1 MIFYSTVR
9 IIKFAVQNIWRNLG
23 LSFMTVTIL
32 IVTLL
37 SFNVFIAMSAMT
49 RHAVET
55 VKDKI
60 DASVYFAPAAADAQ
74 VQEVQEFLRTFP
86 EVKELTLKTRDE
98 ALAQFREKHKNN
110 PDVMASLDELE
121 GNPFG
126 PTLVITT
133 HEPGQYETVLKAL
146 TTPDLQKIIE
156 GKTFD
161 NNEGFIQRLQLIT
174 RRVEQFVLGITALF
188 LLIAFLIIFN
198 TIRVAIYTQR
208 EEISIKKLV
217 GATNWFIRAPFLLDG
232 VAYTL
237 VSVGVAVAL
246 VFGILGFVD
255 EYIQAVFTASFSL
268 IAYFRANS
276 LIFVYEIAA
285 VLFLTWLSSALAM
298 RKYLRA

>member
-1 MIFYSTVR
+1 MIFYSTIR

-37 SFNVFIAMSAMT
+37 SFNVFVAMSAMT

-60 DASVYFAPAAADAQ
+60 DASVYFAPEATDAQ

-86 EVKELTLKTRDE
+86 EIKELTLETRDE
-98 ALAQFREKHKNN
+98 VLGQFKEKHKNN
-110 PDVMASLDELE
+110 QDVMESLNELE

-126 PTLVITT
+126 PTLIITT

-174 RRVEQFVLGITALF
+174 RRVEQLVLGVTALF

-246 VFGILGFVD
+246 IFGILGFID
-255 EYIQAVFTASFSL
+255 EYIQAVFNSSFSL
-268 IAYFRANS
+268 IAYFRANP

-285 VLFLTWLSSALAM
+285 VLLLTWISSALAM
-298 RKYLRA
+298 RRYLRA

>member
-1 MIFYSTVR
+1 MIFYSSVR

-255 EYIQAVFTASFSL
+255 EYIQAVFNASFSL

>member
-1 MIFYSTVR
+1 
-9 IIKFAVQNIWRNLG
+9 
-23 LSFMTVTIL
+23 MTVTIL

-110 PDVMASLDELE
+110 PDVMASLDALE

-255 EYIQAVFTASFSL
+255 EYIQAVFNASFSL

>member
-255 EYIQAVFTASFSL
+255 EYIQAVFNASFSL

>member
-1 MIFYSTVR
+1 MIFYSTIR

-60 DASVYFAPAAADAQ
+60 DASVYFAPEATDAQ

-86 EVKELTLKTRDE
+86 EIKDLTLKTRDE
-98 ALAQFREKHKNN
+98 VLGQFKEKHKNN
-110 PDVMASLDELE
+110 PDVMESLNELE

-126 PTLVITT
+126 PTLIITT

-174 RRVEQFVLGITALF
+174 RRVEQLVLGVTALF

-237 VSVGVAVAL
+237 VSVGVAVAFI
-246 VFGILGFVD
+246 FGILGFVD
-255 EYIQAVFTASFSL
+255 EYIQAVFNASFSL
-268 IAYFRANS
+268 IAYFRANP
-276 LIFVYEIAA
+276 LIFVYEIVA
-285 VLFLTWLSSALAM
+285 VLLLTWLSSALAM

>member
-1 MIFYSTVR
+1 MIFYSTIR
-9 IIKFAVQNIWRNLG
+9 IIKFAAQNIWRNFG

-49 RHAVET
+49 RHAVAT
-55 VKDKI
+55 VKEKI
-60 DASVYFAPAAADAQ
+60 DASIYFGPEATDQQ
-74 VQEVQEFLRTFP
+74 VQEVQEFLHTFP
-86 EVKELTLKTRDE
+86 EIKAMTLQTREQVLD
-98 ALAQFREKHKNN
+98 AFKEKHKSKA
-110 PDVMASLDELE
+110 DVMASLEEL
-121 GNPFG
+121 GANPFG

-133 HEPGQYETVLKAL
+133 YEPGQYETVLKAL
-146 TTPDLQKIIE
+146 NTPDLQKIIA

-161 NNEGFIQRLQLIT
+161 NNDGFLPRLQLIT
-174 RRVEQFVLGITALF
+174 KRVEQFVLGVTALF

-198 TIRVAIYTQR
+198 SIRVAIYTQR

-217 GATNWFIRAPFLLDG
+217 GATNWFIRAPFLLVG

-237 VSVGVAVAL
+237 VSVGATMVIIFVM
-246 VFGILGFVD
+246 LGFID
-255 EYIQAVFTASFSL
+255 GPIQVVFNASFSL
-268 IAYFRANS
+268 ITYFRTHP

-285 VLFLTWLSSALAM
+285 VLALTWFSSALAM

>member
-1 MIFYSTVR
+1 MLLYSTIR

-32 IVTLL
+32 VVTLL
-37 SFNVFIAMSAMT
+37 SFNVFVGMSAMT
-49 RHAVET
+49 QHAVAT
-55 VKDKI
+55 VKEKI
-60 DASVYFAPAAADAQ
+60 DASIYFAPEATDAQ

-98 ALAQFREKHKNN
+98 VLTQFKEKHKNN
-110 PDVMASLDELE
+110 TDVMGSLEELE

-133 HEPGQYETVLKAL
+133 HEPGQYITVLKTL
-146 TTPDLQKIIE
+146 NTPDLQKIIE

-161 NNEGFIQRLQLIT
+161 NNEGFIDRLQLVT
-174 RRVEQFVLGITALF
+174 RRVEQFMLGITALF

-232 VAYTL
+232 VAYTF

-246 VFGILGFVD
+246 VFGILGFID
-255 EYIQAVFTASFSL
+255 EYIQAVFNASFSL
-268 IAYFRANS
+268 IAYFRS
-276 LIFVYEIAA
+276 HPLIFVYEIAA
-285 VLFLTWLSSALAM
+285 VLLLTCISSALAM

>member
-1 MIFYSTVR
+1 MILYSTLRVV
-9 IIKFAVQNIWRNLG
+9 KFAVQNIWRNLG
-23 LSFMTVTIL
+23 LSFMTITIL
-32 IVTLL
+32 VVTLL
-37 SFNVFIAMSAMT
+37 SFNVFVGMSAMT
-49 RHAVET
+49 RHAVAT
-55 VKDKI
+55 VKEKI
-60 DASVYFAPAAADAQ
+60 DASIYFAPEATDAQ

-98 ALAQFREKHKNN
+98 VLAAFKEKHKNN
-110 PDVMASLDELE
+110 PEVMASLDELE

-133 HEPGQYETVLKAL
+133 HEPGQYTTVLAAL
-146 TTPDLQKIIE
+146 NTPDLQKIIE

-161 NNEGFIQRLQLIT
+161 NNEGFIDRLQLVT
-174 RRVEQFVLGITALF
+174 RRVEQFMLGITALF

-232 VAYTL
+232 VAYTF

-246 VFGILGFVD
+246 IFGLLGFID
-255 EYIQAVFTASFSL
+255 EYIQAVFNASFSL
-268 IAYFRANS
+268 ITYFRAHP
-276 LIFVYEIAA
+276 LIFVYEIIA
-285 VLFLTWLSSALAM
+285 VLLLTWISSALAM